1 MRTEIRVLAP
11 FADYTERLTAC
22 RFRLTRENDTQ
33 LVDLKGCGVARE
45 AHIVG
50 AGIGGLAV
58 AAILAK
64 TDWKV
69 VVHERAS
76 MLREVGAGIFLKENG
91 LQVLEELGPLEDLID
106 KGTRL
111 RKSNLKDANGRS
123 LLARDISAERVYT
136 VLRADL
142 HQHLTT
148 LAAKWGV
155 EVQTSADI
163 VDVQPDGRLSTAD
176 GHDYKA
182 DLIIG
187 ADGLNSITRRKMGLE
202 VSCVML
208 PNGSSRMLVP
218 QTDGDLKDESVEQW
232 VGHKRV
238 LAVPVGKSLVYL
250 CASAKESDVRGVQL
264 PFDVGYWGKLFP
276 AYAEQFSRVDPS
288 TVIHHRH
295 GLVHVNAWSKGK
307 VAILGDA
314 VHGQPPNLGQGA
326 GLSISNAGSLAH
338 ILEAERDVPR
348 ALAAWEAK
356 ERRLTEQVQ
365 NWSENW
371 DHFVHKWP
379 VGVERLRSVVIWGLA
394 NAPATR
400 RHWGKLYRGLNQ
412 PVGVAAASPNKAG
425 SSNRLT
431 ASN

>member
-1 MRTEIRVLAP
+1 MKACARKTRK
-11 FADYTERLTAC
+11 DY
-22 RFRLTRENDTQ
+22 
-33 LVDLKGCGVARE
+33 KMARE
-45 AHIVG
+45 AHIIG
-50 AGIGGLAV
+50 AGIGGLTA

-64 TDWKV
+64 TGWKV
-69 VVHERAS
+69 VAHERANT
-76 MLREVGAGIFLKENG
+76 LREVGAGIFLKENG
-91 LQVLEELGPLEDLID
+91 LQVLEELGPLDDLIAR
-106 KGTRL
+106 GTRL
-111 RKSNLKDANGRS
+111 RQSNLKDANGRK

-155 EVQTSADI
+155 DVQTSADI
-163 VDVQPDGRLSTAD
+163 VDVHPDGRLNMA
-176 GHDYKA
+176 GGQEYRA
-182 DLIIG
+182 DLVVG
-187 ADGLNSITRRKMGLE
+187 ADGLNSIARRKMGLE
-202 VSCVML
+202 VSCVAL

-218 QTDGDLKDESVEQW
+218 QVDGDLKDESVEQW

-238 LAVPVGKSLVYL
+238 LGVPVGRSLMYL
-250 CASAKESDVRGVQL
+250 CASAKESDSRGVRL
-264 PFDVGYWGKLFP
+264 PFDVGYWSKLFP
-276 AYAEQFSRVDPS
+276 AYADLFSRVDPS

-295 GLVHVNAWSKGK
+295 GLVHVNGWSKGK

-326 GLSISNAGSLAH
+326 GMSISNAGSLAH
-338 ILEAERDVPR
+338 ILESEPDVPR

-394 NAPATR
+394 NTPATR
-400 RHWGKLYRGLNQ
+400 RHWGRLYRGLDQ
-412 PVGVAAASPNKAG
+412 PASPATPSATNTN
-425 SSNRLT
+425 SSTRLT